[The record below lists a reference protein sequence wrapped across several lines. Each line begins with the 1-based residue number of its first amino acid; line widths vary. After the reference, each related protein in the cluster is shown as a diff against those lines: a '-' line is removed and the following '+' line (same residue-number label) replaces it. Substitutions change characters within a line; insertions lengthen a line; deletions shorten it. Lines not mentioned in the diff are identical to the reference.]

1 MRIDYKLNDKF
12 DLSLFSAA
20 IVLISMGL
28 LGIFSSTQ
36 NTTHVMVNF
45 EKQLISLGIGLIIM
59 IVVYFL
65 PLNFFKVIT
74 IPTYAFSVFML
85 IVVLLIGK
93 TIGGAKSW
101 IGFGMFSF
109 QPVELAKFASVLG
122 LAYFLSRPN
131 VDLDNIKD
139 IFLSLAI
146 GLGPVPLILLE
157 PDMGSSFV
165 FFGFVLIVLF
175 WRGLSIFGI
184 FVVISPIIVAT
195 GALLGT
201 WFFVAGACCVLGLL
215 FYFKKDLFTSGSI
228 LGLNLSTGFFVDYI
242 YNFLSP
248 HQQKRIETFID
259 PMSDPLGAGYN
270 SIQAQVAIGSGGFF
284 GKGFLS
290 GNQTQLQY
298 IPEQWT
304 DFIFCVV
311 GEEFG
316 FVGSMLL
323 MFLFI
328 VLFVRI
334 VKTATSAKDEFFGL
348 ALIGIFSIY
357 FIHFIINIGMTIGI
371 LPVIGI
377 PLPFVSYGGSSLLI
391 NMIMLGLA
399 LNVYKSR
406 II

>member
-12 DLSLFSAA
+12 DLSLFFAA
-20 IVLISMGL
+20 LLLITMGL
-28 LGIFSSTQ
+28 LGIYSSTQ

-59 IVVYFL
+59 VVVYFL
-65 PLNFFKVIT
+65 PLNFFKIIT
-74 IPTYAFSVFML
+74 IPTYVTSIFLL

-93 TIGGAKSW
+93 TIGGARSW

-139 IFLSLAI
+139 IFIALAI
-146 GLGPVPLILLE
+146 GLGPVPLVLLE

-165 FFGFVLIVLF
+165 FFGFVLIILF

-184 FVVISPIIVAT
+184 FVVVSPIIVAV

-201 WFFVAGACCVLGLL
+201 WFFVIGALIVFGLL

-259 PMSDPLGAGYN
+259 PNSDPLGAGYN

-316 FVGSMLL
+316 FIGSMFLV
-323 MFLFI
+323 FLFI

-334 VKTATSAKDEFFGL
+334 VKTAASAKDDFFGL
-348 ALIGIFSIY
+348 VLIGIFSIY

-391 NMIMLGLA
+391 NMIMLGLT

-406 II
+406 VI

>member
-1 MRIDYKLNDKF
+1 
-12 DLSLFSAA
+12 
-20 IVLISMGL
+20 
-28 LGIFSSTQ
+28 
-36 NTTHVMVNF
+36 
-45 EKQLISLGIGLIIM
+45 
-59 IVVYFL
+59 
-65 PLNFFKVIT
+65 
-74 IPTYAFSVFML
+74 
-85 IVVLLIGK
+85 
-93 TIGGAKSW
+93 
-101 IGFGMFSF
+101 MFSF

>member
-157 PDMGSSFV
+157 PDLGSSFV